1 MTTAKPALT
10 NDELVATRYALSDA
24 GDAFNEIKGNL
35 DKIHNI
41 LNADWNAVM
50 RYPDQLGAD
59 GYRLVNLASPLEADL
74 VARQLESIA
83 DAVAKLAAF
92 IA

>member
-10 NDELVATRYALSDA
+10 SDELVATRYALSDA

-35 DKIHNI
+35 DKINNV
-41 LNADWNAVM
+41 LNADWHAVM

-59 GYRLVNLASPLEADL
+59 GYHLVNLASPLEADL